1 MCLSESVIDCTEHTA
16 VQLNAF
22 RRIRSHGL
30 NETVDDLKVSHMK
43 GNSHWSE
50 RESV

>member
-1 MCLSESVIDCTEHTA
+1 MFLSECVIDWTEHSV

-30 NETVDDLKVSHMK
+30 NETVDDLEVSHMK
-43 GNSHWSE
+43 GNSH
-50 RESV
+50 

>member
-1 MCLSESVIDCTEHTA
+1 VCLSESVIDSTEHTA

-30 NETVDDLKVSHMK
+30 NETVDDLKVSHVK